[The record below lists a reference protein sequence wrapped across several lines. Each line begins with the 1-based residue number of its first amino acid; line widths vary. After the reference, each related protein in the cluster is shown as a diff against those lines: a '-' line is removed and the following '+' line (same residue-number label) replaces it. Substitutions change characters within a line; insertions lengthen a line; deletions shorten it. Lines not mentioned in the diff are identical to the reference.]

1 MSQQDDD
8 AVTRPRAA
16 AEGLPDERGAY
27 TPHLPLRDHA
37 NRRPGARAPTSP
49 PSVRITASLNMM

>member
-37 NRRPGARAPTSP
+37 NRPGARAPTSP
-49 PSVRITASLNMM
+49 PSVRIMASLNMM